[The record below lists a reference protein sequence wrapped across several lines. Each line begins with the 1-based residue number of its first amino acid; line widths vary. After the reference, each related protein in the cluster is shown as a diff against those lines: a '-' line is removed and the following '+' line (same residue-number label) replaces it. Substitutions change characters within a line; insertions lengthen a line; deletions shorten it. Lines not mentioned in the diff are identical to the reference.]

1 MALGKKLKLDRLIPH
16 IDLEKDQVAE
26 STENVSPQESTSVSV
41 EAVVQTAPSIIGNS
55 ALDAIVS
62 PDIKV
67 EFIPSKR
74 KTQKKVFVHLSGDL
88 TIRNVNLLK
97 DKIPALFD
105 EFDHVE
111 LVLKEI
117 TGIDITTIQL
127 FNLMRV
133 NYHSFGKFTYI
144 NAELTAEQ
152 KKMLNTCGFSEFNS
166 QITASAS

>member
-1 MALGKKLKLDRLIPH
+1 
-16 IDLEKDQVAE
+16 
-26 STENVSPQESTSVSV
+26 
-41 EAVVQTAPSIIGNS
+41 
-55 ALDAIVS
+55 
-62 PDIKV
+62 V

-117 TGIDITTIQL
+117 KGIDITTIQL